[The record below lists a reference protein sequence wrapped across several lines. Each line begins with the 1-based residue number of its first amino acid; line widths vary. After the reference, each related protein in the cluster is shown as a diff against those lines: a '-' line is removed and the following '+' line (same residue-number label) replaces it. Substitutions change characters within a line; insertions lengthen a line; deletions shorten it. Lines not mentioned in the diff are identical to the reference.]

1 MKSTQGALTIDA
13 SGPSQEQN
21 EFINR
26 QVQDLQKLI
35 EPLVQQALT
44 STSGGIESFLT
55 PEVQKKIDAIG
66 LRLMGRLEEL
76 GKRCQ
81 ECWKTLIAHGWFLS
95 PDTPVDQLQNLTNSL
110 GENASS
116 GKKIPLDHFQ
126 RCCIARGRGR
136 HSCLPLERTALQS
149 CPYFVATLYQP

>member
-1 MKSTQGALTIDA
+1 MKSKQDALTIDA
-13 SGPSQEQN
+13 SGPSQEQD

-76 GKRCQ
+76 G
-81 ECWKTLIAHGWFLS
+81 
-95 PDTPVDQLQNLTNSL
+95 
-110 GENASS
+110 
-116 GKKIPLDHFQ
+116 
-126 RCCIARGRGR
+126 
-136 HSCLPLERTALQS
+136 
-149 CPYFVATLYQP
+149 